1 MASLAVTM
9 KGELLA
15 HLGVKSGARIELD
28 KLPGDELRA
37 KRAQSAGTIDS
48 FIGRHGQGG
57 KTLGDRR
64 DERNRRSMLGRRGIE
79 ITVDTNILARA
90 VQGYPQQGAAAAELL
105 REQL

>member
-15 HLGVKSGARIELD
+15 HLGVKSRERIELD

-48 FIGRHGQGG
+48 FIGRHAVKVEKPLTIDEMSKIAEACWAGG
-57 KTLGDRR
+57 
-64 DERNRRSMLGRRGIE
+64 E
-79 ITVDTNILARA
+79 
-90 VQGYPQQGAAAAELL
+90 
-105 REQL
+105 